1 MFRLR
6 PSRSPASLGLVFEDD
21 GLLATL
27 ARTDSAAPPP
37 SLRLPC
43 AIETDDPILL
53 GRALRRA
60 LRAAGWRWDRCAVGL
75 PTEWCL
81 ALGTKV
87 PDLSPEDLDALLA
100 LEAERNLP
108 SDPSEWVIGRCM
120 AEESAG
126 RRVLQVAISRARLTR
141 IESLLRAAG
150 LRPVLTTATLAA
162 AAIALPRPALVV
174 RRGRQSG
181 ALCLAAPSGIVTL
194 RSVSAGDAGLV
205 DLARDVRIA
214 RETQDVIEPETAV
227 RLLVVSPND
236 ETGEA
241 AADRPALR
249 AFGRT
254 TAVERVSDAILPTL
268 LLDAVRS
275 NPAQLPSLRPPAP
288 SHWAR
293 VLQHPGSRRLRLLA
307 LTGAAALLLFS
318 GAFGWKEVQLFLLR
332 REWAAI
338 RPEVERISEIRAR
351 LREFRAWDDSSLPA
365 LSLLRLVTEA
375 FPESGAVTARS
386 VEVRPPQTITVTGTA
401 REHSALLATIDRL
414 RQQPS
419 VRNVRVEQIRGQSP
433 AQFTFAVELNRPA
446 SP

>member
-6 PSRSPASLGLVFEDD
+6 PSRPPASLGLVLEDD
-21 GLLATL
+21 VLLATL
-27 ARTDSAAPPP
+27 ARPDSAAPP
-37 SLRLPC
+37 SRLELPC

-60 LRAAGWRWDRCAVGL
+60 LRAAGWRWDRCVVGL

-87 PDLSPEDLDALLA
+87 PSLAPEDVNALLD
-100 LEAERNLP
+100 LEAERMLP
-108 SDPSEWVIGRCM
+108 SDPAEWVIGRCL
-120 AEESAG
+120 AEEPNG
-126 RRVLQVAISRARLTR
+126 KRVLQVAVNRGRLTR

-174 RRGRQSG
+174 RQGRRGG
-181 ALCLAAPSGIVTL
+181 ALCLAAPSGVVTL
-194 RSVSAGDAGLV
+194 RAVSAGAEGLAE
-205 DLARDVRIA
+205 LARDVRIA
-214 RETQDVIEPETAV
+214 RETQDVIAPETAV
-227 RLLVVSPND
+227 RLLVVSPTD
-236 ETGEA
+236 ETRDTT
-241 AADRPALR
+241 ADSDSRR

-254 TAVERVSDAILPTL
+254 TGVDRLPDATLPKL
-268 LLDAVRS
+268 LLEAAWS
-275 NPAQLPSLRPPAP
+275 HPEQLPSLRPPAP
-288 SHWAR
+288 SRWTR
-293 VLQHPGSRRLRLLA
+293 VLQRPGSRRLRVLA
-307 LTGAAALLLFS
+307 VAGAMAFLLLS
-318 GAFGWKEVQLFLLR
+318 AAIGWKEIQLFLLR
-332 REWAAI
+332 QEWAAI
-338 RPEVERISEIRAR
+338 QPEVDRISEIRAR

>member
-6 PSRSPASLGLVFEDD
+6 PSRPPASLGLVLEDD
-21 GLLATL
+21 VLLATL
-27 ARTDSAAPPP
+27 ARPDSAAPP
-37 SLRLPC
+37 SRLELPC

-60 LRAAGWRWDRCAVGL
+60 LRAAGWRWDRCVVGL

-87 PDLSPEDLDALLA
+87 PSLAPEDVNALLD
-100 LEAERNLP
+100 LEAERMLP
-108 SDPSEWVIGRCM
+108 SDPAEWVIGRCL
-120 AEESAG
+120 AEEPNG
-126 RRVLQVAISRARLTR
+126 KRVLQVAVNRGRLTR

-174 RRGRQSG
+174 RQGRRGG
-181 ALCLAAPSGIVTL
+181 ALCLAAPSGVVTL
-194 RSVSAGDAGLV
+194 RAVSAGAEGLAE
-205 DLARDVRIA
+205 LARDVRIA
-214 RETQDVIEPETAV
+214 RETQDVIAPETAV
-227 RLLVVSPND
+227 RLLVVSPTD
-236 ETGEA
+236 ETRDA
-241 AADRPALR
+241 TADSDSRR

-254 TAVERVSDAILPTL
+254 TGVDRLPDATLPKL
-268 LLDAVRS
+268 LLEAAWS
-275 NPAQLPSLRPPAP
+275 HPEQLPSLRPPAP
-288 SHWAR
+288 SRWTR
-293 VLQHPGSRRLRLLA
+293 VLQRPGSRRLRVLA
-307 LTGAAALLLFS
+307 VAGAMAFLLLS
-318 GAFGWKEVQLFLLR
+318 AAIGWKEIQLFLLR
-332 REWAAI
+332 QEWAAI
-338 RPEVERISEIRAR
+338 QPEVDRISEIRAR